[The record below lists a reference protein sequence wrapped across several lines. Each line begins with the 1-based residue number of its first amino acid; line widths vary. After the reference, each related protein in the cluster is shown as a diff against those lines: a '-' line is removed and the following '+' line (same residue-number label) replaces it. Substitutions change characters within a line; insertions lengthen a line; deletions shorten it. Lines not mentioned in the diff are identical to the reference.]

1 MAEHERIARLDD
13 GRILRFPANTPDEVI
28 ESTVKRVVEG
38 TAAGSFAADPMPR
51 FEAPETAGGALW
63 RGTKAALRTVLPTAG
78 LLGGGALGATSLNP
92 WMAVAGAGLGY
103 AGGEQATRILESVI
117 DGLTGTPQA
126 PQPGLV
132 GQVTRSAKDV
142 LAGGAMHAGPAALL
156 AAPQA
161 ARGILGIAEATPE
174 DLLVREAAQRQGI
187 SLTAGA
193 ASGSASVAR
202 IESVPGQFPIGRS
215 AAEPTMEQTRRT
227 AWRAAENLM
236 DSLGSGA
243 ASLETAGRAV
253 QRDVAGI
260 VRARDK
266 APTTVLDAF
275 IDRLGPLTK
284 GKLGLGESVG
294 EGLRASAKAVRQT
307 ADEAY
312 AAARGLAP
320 EDAAVPASML
330 NALARR
336 IQGTERRLQA
346 LSRPSVTKPAEAAGK
361 MTTETVRPSA
371 LPDEAL
377 TDLLGS
383 GRVDMAD
390 IHTPISV
397 QSLPAAFIE
406 QYGLSTVKSLPLDL
420 AIDLQQ
426 RLRALARQ
434 VTSDDYT
441 KRQLRDLA
449 EAMTSDIETYGRS
462 QGGNLGAALQ
472 RASTFYRDEVA
483 KFFAP
488 KKPLRKLM
496 DADPGAIADKLLT
509 TKSPDLLQAAVQHL
523 PPRQHMEV
531 RRAFME
537 RVREKALDARTGEV
551 STEKLDRVLATIGD
565 ENLGIVLGPR
575 ARELTA
581 LRGVLNARAPM
592 HRALDDVVS
601 GDAERVILTLTKGRV
616 KSMDDLATVWG
627 SVSARTQ
634 SEVRRA
640 LFSDVLEQAVDT
652 KTGVPSLERFLTAK
666 NNVSPAVWDM
676 IFTRDARG
684 TLNDL
689 QLVAQR
695 INAFQRASANPSQT
709 GMTLLGTGQTAG
721 VVGGSAGLALSTMFG
736 REDLESFSY
745 KTLLG
750 LAGLFTPYMLGK
762 GVFSKAGQR
771 MLTSPGPRGAASP
784 STATDMI
791 LSGSSLLR
799 SLAVQ
804 TRPREREEA
813 AR

>member
-1 MAEHERIARLDD
+1 MPPQERTAHLAD
-13 GRILRFPANTPDEVI
+13 GRTLHFPANTPDEVI
-28 ESTVKRVVEG
+28 ESTIARVVRG
-38 TAAGSFAADPMPR
+38 TAEEGAFAADPMPR
-51 FEAPETAGGALW
+51 FEAPETASAALW
-63 RGTKAALRTVLPTAG
+63 RGTKQALRSVLPTAG
-78 LLGGGALGATSLNP
+78 MVGGGLLGAPSGPVGAV
-92 WMAVAGAGLGY
+92 AVAGLGF
-103 AGGEQATRILESVI
+103 ACGEQATRILESVI
-117 DGLTGTPQA
+117 NGLTGTPEP
-126 PQPGLV
+126 PQPGLL
-132 GQVTRSAKDV
+132 GQMMRSGQDV
-142 LAGGAMHAGPAALL
+142 LIGAAGEATAGAAL
-156 AAPQA
+156 AVPGA
-161 ARGILGIAEATPE
+161 ARALLGISRATPE
-174 DLLVREAAQRQGI
+174 DLLVREAAKRQGI

-193 ASGSASVAR
+193 ASGSAAVAR
-202 IESVPGQFPIGRS
+202 IESVPGQFPVGRS

-227 AWRAAENLM
+227 AWRATENLM
-236 DSLGSGA
+236 DSLGSTT
-243 ASLETAGRAV
+243 SLETAGRAV
-253 QRDVAGI
+253 QRDVAGV
-260 VRARDK
+260 VRARDQG
-266 APTTVLDAF
+266 PTAVLDAF
-275 IDRLGPLTK
+275 IARLGPQGPT
-284 GKLGLGESVG
+284 GRLGLGESVG
-294 EGLRASAKAVRQT
+294 EGLRVSAKAVRQT
-307 ADEAY
+307 ADDAY

-320 EDAAVPASML
+320 DDAAVPASTL
-330 NALARR
+330 NRLALR
-336 IQGTERRLQA
+336 IQTTERQLQGLA
-346 LSRPSVTKPAEAAGK
+346 RPSVTKPADAARK
-361 MTTETVRPSA
+361 MTTETVRPSD
-371 LPDEAL
+371 LPNDAL

-390 IHTPISV
+390 VHTPIPV

-496 DADPGAIADKLLT
+496 DAEPGAIAERLLT
-509 TKSPDLLQAAVQHL
+509 TKSPDLLKAALEHL

-537 RVREKALDARTGEV
+537 RVREKALDARTSQV
-551 STEKLDRVLATIGD
+551 SPEKLDRVLDTIGA

-616 KSMDDLATVWG
+616 KSMDDLGAVWG
-627 SVSARTQ
+627 SISARTQ

-640 LFSDVLEQAVDT
+640 MFSDVLGQAVDT

-676 IFTRDARG
+676 IFTRNQASA
-684 TLNDL
+684 LSDL

-695 INAFQRASANPSQT
+695 INAFQRAAANPSQT
-709 GMTLLGTGQTAG
+709 GMTLLGTSQITG
-721 VVGGSAGLALSTMFG
+721 AGLLGLSTTLG
-736 REDLESFSY
+736 KEDRQSFTM
-745 KTLLG
+745 K
-750 LAGLFTPYMLGK
+750 LAGLFTPYMIGK

-771 MLTSPGPRGAASP
+771 MLTSPDLTGRTGPGLADVILRGMGAA
-784 STATDMI
+784 
-791 LSGSSLLR
+791 G
-799 SLAVQ
+799 VQ
-804 TRPREREEA
+804 MGRREETA
-813 AR
+813 NR